1 MITFLLVLFFI
12 FAILLVFVVILQSQ
26 REGHLDMFGSSGSPF
41 GVKTSSVLNK
51 FTTIT
56 GIIFF
61 LIVFLLSLSYN
72 RIASAERKKAKS
84 IEQVIEKTQKNKTE
98 NGFIDIKSNASNK
111 NNSDEDNSDK
121 KEENK

>member
-26 REGHLDMFGSSGSPF
+26 REGHLDMFGSSGTPF

-72 RIASAERKKAKS
+72 RIASAERNKAKS
-84 IEQVIEKTQKNKTE
+84 IDQTIEQSQNNKTD
-98 NGFIDIKSNASNK
+98 NGFIDVKSNS
-111 NNSDEDNSDK
+111 
-121 KEENK
+121 ENKDDSSSSEQNK